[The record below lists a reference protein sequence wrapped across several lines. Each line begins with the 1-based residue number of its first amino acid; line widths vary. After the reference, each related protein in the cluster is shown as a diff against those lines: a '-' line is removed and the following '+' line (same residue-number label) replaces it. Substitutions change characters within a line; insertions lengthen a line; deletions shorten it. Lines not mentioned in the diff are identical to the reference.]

1 MTYLL
6 IGNYGVGNVGD
17 EALREYFL
25 HSFPEV
31 DWQVVSANPT
41 EGELSRLPAGVRSFL
56 ALKWLRTVHALIKSD
71 GVVLGGGSLFTDIES
86 PKACFLWWMHVYAA
100 RIFRKKVL
108 LAFQGIGPFRSR
120 IGKAFAHS
128 AVHSADYISVRDP
141 ASLQRV
147 QSWKKRV
154 EVTQSFDPV
163 FSLIEKRAPNLEALH
178 TLVLI
183 PRENSGDTF
192 CARAKELAQNTERW
206 KRVSILSLRPSSQTE
221 QQYCKRLEQELSMPC
236 TISSVPSLSGLGSA
250 VSEGSFVLTERYHG
264 AIAALALGLELE
276 IISQGTQDKLDT
288 LNTLIQDTP
297 VHGRSEKLLSLVQ
310 GGEQSLREML

>member
-1 MTYLL
+1 VTYLL

-25 HSFPEV
+25 QSFPEIN
-31 DWQVVSANPT
+31 WLVVSASPK
-41 EGELSRLPAGVRSFL
+41 EGELYRLPAGVRSFF
-56 ALKWLRTVHALIKSD
+56 AFKWVRTVHALIKSD

-86 PKACFLWWMHVYAA
+86 PKACFLWWVHVYAA
-100 RIFRKKVL
+100 QIFRKKVL
-108 LAFQGIGPFRSR
+108 LAFQGIGPFRTK
-120 IGKAFAHS
+120 IGKAFARS
-128 AVHSADYISVRDP
+128 AARSADYISVRDS

-147 QSWKKRV
+147 QSWKKMV

-183 PRENSGDTF
+183 PRENSGNTF
-192 CARAKELAQNTERW
+192 CTRAKELARNTERW
-206 KRVSILSLRPSSQTE
+206 KRVSILSLRSSSKTE
-221 QQYCKRLEQELSMPC
+221 QQYCKRLEQELNIPC
-236 TISSVPSLSGLGSA
+236 TISTVPSLSALGTA

-276 IISQGTQDKLDT
+276 IITQGTQDKLDA
-288 LNTLIQDTP
+288 LKTLIQDTSA
-297 VHGRSEKLLSLVQ
+297 HGRSEKLLSLVRS
-310 GGEQSLREML
+310 GEQSLREML